1 MKQIKT
7 RTNELIQKK
16 FIEFNEGRDS
26 MMSETQR
33 RPTNKKSHLEV
44 TQDSED
50 EPYKEVEKKVDL
62 NEIEPILTQN

>member
-1 MKQIKT
+1 MKVKKNIMKQIKT

-26 MMSETQR
+26 MMSETQS
-33 RPTNKKSHLEV
+33 RPTKKKSHLEA

-50 EPYKEVEKKVDL
+50 EPYKEV
-62 NEIEPILTQN
+62 